1 MATAD
6 KVWRAT
12 DTKPGDIEAALR
24 RLLSEMHHENESW
37 VPARVLNLVVV
48 VDREYSGEI
57 ANRLAK
63 VGRYHPSRTVVC
75 AVEPNRTTLDAV
87 AMIAAPADPKPG
99 EFATTR
105 ESVLVACGPK
115 HLSHLDSIVDPL
127 VVTDI
132 TTVTWSPHGHHE
144 AVDALLNLS
153 QCVLLDSVDEPEPGD
168 AVRRAGQLAGKAYV
182 VDLAWLRS
190 TPWRERIAA
199 TFDPQQ
205 WRPDLYKLEDI
216 TISHHPESE
225 VAALLLVGWMASRLD
240 WKPSRLSSN
249 GGAMEGTLHARRQD
263 VHVRL
268 EADNRQSV
276 RGLAGIEL
284 KSASGMTLSLDRG
297 AGGLRAR
304 RTTRKGKSSQWTV
317 VGASRGEAGIL
328 GEGIRQALLRD
339 DTYLPALKCASELLG

>member
-1 MATAD
+1 
-6 KVWRAT
+6 
-12 DTKPGDIEAALR
+12 
-24 RLLSEMHHENESW
+24 
-37 VPARVLNLVVV
+37 
-48 VDREYSGEI
+48 
-57 ANRLAK
+57 
-63 VGRYHPSRTVVC
+63 
-75 AVEPNRTTLDAV
+75 
-87 AMIAAPADPKPG
+87 MIAAPADPKPG

>member
-1 MATAD
+1 MPTAD
-6 KVWRAT
+6 KVWRAN

-24 RLLSEMHHENESW
+24 RLLSEMHHENESY
-37 VPARVLNLVVV
+37 VPARVLNLVVI

-57 ANRLAK
+57 ANRLAR

-75 AVEPNRTTLDAV
+75 TVEPERTTLDAV

-132 TTVTWSPHGHHE
+132 TTVTWSPHGHNE

-168 AVRRAGQLAGKAYV
+168 AVRRAGRLTDRAYV

-190 TPWRERIAA
+190 TPWRERVAA
-199 TFDPQQ
+199 TFDPPQ
-205 WRPDLYKLEDI
+205 WRPDLYKLEEI
-216 TISHHPESE
+216 TVTHHPESAI
-225 VAALLLVGWMASRLD
+225 AALLFVGWMASRLG
-240 WKPSRLSSN
+240 WTSSRLSQHDH
-249 GGAMEGTLHARRQD
+249 GLEGTLHARRQD

-268 EADNRQSV
+268 EADNHQSV
-276 RGLAGIEL
+276 RGLAGLEL

-297 AGGLRAR
+297 EGGLRAR
-304 RTTRKGKSSQWTV
+304 RSTRRGKSSQWTV

-339 DTYLPALKCASELLG
+339 GTYLPALQFASELLG